1 MKPGLTLMAMLLIVS
16 AAARAQQNPA
26 APGTAGSAGLSVGG
40 TLRYS
45 LRYSDSA
52 NIGGS
57 QGNQQQ
63 SFVSGDAS
71 YSGVSKSLP
80 FSMQYGGG
88 YGWTWPGSSGA
99 GNIFQHLSLT
109 QGLNWRR
116 WSLNASDNVSY
127 SFQTPTT
134 GFNGVPGTGEP
145 IGGSGSTTP
154 TDQTILTVNTRTL
167 DNSTTVGT
175 GHRLDY
181 ATTLSFGG
189 SVGEMIFIDGNG
201 QNTNTVAANVG
212 VSRRLDG
219 RDSVSGGYSY
229 SRFNYGQ
236 AAVSQTGLPQ
246 ISYGQAN
253 SLQFSFSR
261 QWTRKIS
268 SSGSIG
274 PQWTS
279 SSNSAIQPSSTRF
292 SASASVQ
299 ETFKVGSAGLTYSH
313 GASGGAGLMQGS
325 ENDTLGANY
334 SRGIGKKWNV
344 GITGSYMR
352 TAGLNGQGA
361 VQGEYGGVQA
371 SRGLGRYF
379 SIFANYTATNQ
390 SSGLSNAPN
399 VLNSL
404 SQVIGFGI
412 SYSPREYRI
421 KK

>member
-1 MKPGLTLMAMLLIVS
+1 MAMLLIAG
-16 AAARAQQNPA
+16 AAAKAQQNPA
-26 APGTAGSAGLSVGG
+26 APGAAGSAGLSVGG
-40 TLRYS
+40 TLNYS

-52 NIGGS
+52 NIGGG
-57 QGNQQQ
+57 QGNRQQ
-63 SFVSGDAS
+63 SYVSGDAS
-71 YSGVSKSLP
+71 YTGVSKSLP

-88 YGWTWPGSSGA
+88 YGWTMSGPSEG
-99 GNIFQHLSLT
+99 GNVFQHLSLT
-109 QGLNWRR
+109 QGLNWRK
-116 WSLNASDNVSY
+116 WSLNASDSASY

-134 GFNGVPGTGEP
+134 GFAGVPGTGEP

-154 TDQTILTVNTRTL
+154 SDQTILTVNTRTL
-167 DNSTTVGT
+167 DNSTTVST

-181 ATTLSFGG
+181 ATTLSVGG
-189 SVGEMIFIDGNG
+189 SLGEMIYIDGNG
-201 QNTNTVAANVG
+201 QNTNTLTADASVA
-212 VSRRLDG
+212 RRLDG

-236 AAVSQTGLPQ
+236 AAASQAGLPQ
-246 ISYGQAN
+246 LSYGQAN
-253 SLQFSFSR
+253 SLQISFSR

-274 PQWTS
+274 PQWIS
-279 SSNSAIQPSSTRF
+279 SSNSALQPSSTSF

-299 ETFKVGSAGLTYSH
+299 ETFKVGSAGLTYNH
-313 GASGGAGLMQGS
+313 GAMGGAGLMQGS

-379 SIFANYTATNQ
+379 SFFANYTAANQ
-390 SSGLSNAPN
+390 SSGLSSLSNSSN
-399 VLNSL
+399 ILNSL

-412 SYSPREYRI
+412 GYSPRGYRI